1 MIIKKLKETLGQVF
15 HSPEASGTWGDDI
28 TVNMDGGVGGSWK
41 VECAIDEEVVDC
53 DEMDNPPF
61 VGVPAPAYL
70 EYDPWFGAAPPR
82 SEKQRDYMERET
94 QMKQQEQA
102 IRSEFTVESEDIHA
116 KMYELAT
123 ASQGTAVQ
131 RDPIGGSENF
141 QGGDNGYGWMSGTGM
156 GQFKQVEIP

>member
-1 MIIKKLKETLGQVF
+1 MIDKIKETLGQIF

-53 DEMDNPPF
+53 DEMDSPPY

-70 EYDPWFGAAPPR
+70 VPDPWFGNEAPPY
-82 SEKQRDYMERET
+82 SEKQLDYMEQET
-94 QMKQQEQA
+94 LIKQQQDQETH
-102 IRSEFTVESEDIHA
+102 SETVESEDIHA

-123 ASQGTAVQ
+123 A
-131 RDPIGGSENF
+131 
-141 QGGDNGYGWMSGTGM
+141 
-156 GQFKQVEIP
+156 

>member
-1 MIIKKLKETLGQVF
+1 MIKKIKETLSQVF

-53 DEMDNPPF
+53 DEMDSPPY

-70 EYDPWFGAAPPR
+70 VPDPWFGNEAPPY
-82 SEKQRDYMERET
+82 SEKQLDYMEQET
-94 QMKQQEQA
+94 LIKQQQDQETH
-102 IRSEFTVESEDIHA
+102 SETVESEDIHA

-123 ASQGTAVQ
+123 ASNGTAIQ

-141 QGGDNGYGWMSGTGM
+141 QGGSNGYGWMSGTGL
-156 GQFKQVEIP
+156 GQFK

>member
-1 MIIKKLKETLGQVF
+1 MIKKIKETLSQVF

-53 DEMDNPPF
+53 DEMDSPPY

-70 EYDPWFGAAPPR
+70 VPDPWFGHEAPPY
-82 SEKQRDYMERET
+82 SEKQLDYMEQET
-94 QMKQQEQA
+94 LIKQQQDQETH
-102 IRSEFTVESEDIHA
+102 SETVESEDIHA

-123 ASQGTAVQ
+123 ASNGTAIQ
-131 RDPIGGSENF
+131 RDPIGLSL
-141 QGGDNGYGWMSGTGM
+141 
-156 GQFKQVEIP
+156 IHI